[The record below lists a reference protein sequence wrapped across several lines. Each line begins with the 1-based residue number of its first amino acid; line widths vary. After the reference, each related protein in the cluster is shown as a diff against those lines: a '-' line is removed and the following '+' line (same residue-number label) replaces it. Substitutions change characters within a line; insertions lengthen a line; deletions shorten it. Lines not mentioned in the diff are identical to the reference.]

1 MLAVGNNAVRRTP
14 SLDKWASCGRLPAGQ
29 AGLKQSIVARTRGAD
44 FLVLVPVLA
53 GAVGILPAESAR
65 RRATVIQAPGRV
77 LAARA
82 NVADGQRRDGFPRAS
97 RGLSPFTACSAIE
110 APERELG
117 DCDVAKLL
125 VAAKL
130 KRGCLFR
137 GGRRGG
143 LRSRSPR
150 ARARGFYAA

>member
-1 MLAVGNNAVRRTP
+1 MLTVANKAVRRTP
-14 SLDKWASCGRLPAGQ
+14 SLEAWARCGRLPAGQ
-29 AGLKQSIVARTRGAD
+29 AGLKQLIFARTGGAD
-44 FLVLVPVLA
+44 FRVLVPVLA
-53 GAVGILPAESAR
+53 VAAGILAAESAR

-82 NVADGQRRDGFPRAS
+82 NVVDRQRRDGVPQAS
-97 RGLSPFTACSAIE
+97 RGQSPFTACSAIE